1 MILHVVILCG
11 DLRRLNDFIKYYE
24 TIAARYGDEDAAESP
39 IFKVHE
45 EFKERY
51 NEFFDKF
58 ENEYRKIL
66 EDTYP
71 ELQRSRKFMGED

>member
-24 TIAARYGDEDAAESP
+24 TIASRYGDEDAAESP